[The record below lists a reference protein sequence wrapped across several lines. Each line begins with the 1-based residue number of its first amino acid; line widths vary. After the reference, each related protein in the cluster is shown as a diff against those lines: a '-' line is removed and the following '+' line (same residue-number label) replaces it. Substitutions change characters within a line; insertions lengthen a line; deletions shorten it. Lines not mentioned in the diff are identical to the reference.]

1 MHPIKGAC
9 RPNFFCKAGPCR
21 IVILSEKGATFRLD
35 NEDPTSAPSSW
46 GDVFSIDLATGVLS
60 TISRVRAQLIRSR
73 RSSSVL
79 LVLALE
85 SDLCRSPPGPLLSS
99 EVSDTESE
107 TPPSVGMSAVAL
119 DVALAVVLASES
131 GQASS
136 RQQTS

>member
-46 GDVFSIDLATGVLS
+46 RDVFSIDLATGVLS

-99 EVSDTESE
+99 EASDPESE
-107 TPPSVGMSAVAL
+107 TPPSVGTSAAVL
-119 DVALAVVLASES
+119 GEVVLAVVLASDS
-131 GQASS
+131 
-136 RQQTS
+136 